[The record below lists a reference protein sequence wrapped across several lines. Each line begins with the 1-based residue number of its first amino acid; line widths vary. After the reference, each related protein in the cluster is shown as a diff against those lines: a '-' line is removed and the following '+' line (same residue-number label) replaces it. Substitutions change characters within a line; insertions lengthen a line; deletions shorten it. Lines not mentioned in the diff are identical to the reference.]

1 MKRIKIQRVSK
12 RILARCAAVLLV
24 VGVGTLVAFAGNPT
38 MFLPIDGPIGIAA
51 SPERILVMTFCDDP
65 RQIMQVDGAGV
76 VTPFAT
82 LPPREP
88 GCLEDDIHFSSGLGG
103 WPAGYVFATQGTY
116 IYKISPDGA
125 FVSLFA
131 MIPTAVSGLVFDK
144 VGSFGYDMIVIGG
157 YSVYR
162 VTPAGTVTM
171 LGGFNERVEGPDVA
185 PMSFGPYGG
194 FLFAG
199 ANSGYVMAMAPTG
212 GYTMVVPFDT
222 PGRVHFV
229 PEDLGTLNG
238 TELSYFTAAYPD
250 GVVAYPQSDFAGLA
264 GQALVASESGA
275 GVRVLSWDG
284 SAYVLSPFCTGTVH
298 HEMSDFVE
306 SSQPRPIPLDVDP
319 RTCPNQINANAGG
332 QLQAAILGTDDF
344 DVRAIDPTT
353 VRLAGVAPWRSSFAD
368 VATPFAPFLGKLNCT
383 TDCTELGRDRYL
395 DISFRFDQREIV
407 RALGTLHDGQCVVVT
422 ITGNTRDGRP
432 FIGEDVLIIR
442 KRR

>member
-212 GYTMVVPFDT
+212 GY
-222 PGRVHFV
+222 
-229 PEDLGTLNG
+229 
-238 TELSYFTAAYPD
+238 
-250 GVVAYPQSDFAGLA
+250 
-264 GQALVASESGA
+264 
-275 GVRVLSWDG
+275 
-284 SAYVLSPFCTGTVH
+284 
-298 HEMSDFVE
+298 
-306 SSQPRPIPLDVDP
+306 
-319 RTCPNQINANAGG
+319 
-332 QLQAAILGTDDF
+332 
-344 DVRAIDPTT
+344 
-353 VRLAGVAPWRSSFAD
+353 
-368 VATPFAPFLGKLNCT
+368 
-383 TDCTELGRDRYL
+383 
-395 DISFRFDQREIV
+395 
-407 RALGTLHDGQCVVVT
+407 
-422 ITGNTRDGRP
+422 DGRP
-432 FIGEDVLIIR
+432 VRHAGTRALCSRRPWHVERHGSSRTSRPRIR
-442 KRR
+442 MASSPIRSPISLDSRARPSWRVSRAPA